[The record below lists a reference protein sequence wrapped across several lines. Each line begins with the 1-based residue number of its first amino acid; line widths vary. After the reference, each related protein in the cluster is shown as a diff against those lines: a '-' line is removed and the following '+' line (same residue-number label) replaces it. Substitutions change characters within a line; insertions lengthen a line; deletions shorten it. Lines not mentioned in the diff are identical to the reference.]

1 MELNKNCEMSTYI
14 STFQVF
20 LFLSPLLVADAA
32 DAADN
37 ENLLEV
43 EISRW
48 CLWIFYGGVAWCTA
62 HFEMH
67 CCNWPL
73 KIKLEIAVQFVWYAV
88 WNFRHKFQEGA
99 FKLNEES
106 FCISVSVLVIR
117 RARFR
122 FYFCLKTIGSSF

>member
-1 MELNKNCEMSTYI
+1 MSTYI

-48 CLWIFYGGVAWCTA
+48 CL
-62 HFEMH
+62 
-67 CCNWPL
+67 
-73 KIKLEIAVQFVWYAV
+73 
-88 WNFRHKFQEGA
+88 
-99 FKLNEES
+99 
-106 FCISVSVLVIR
+106 
-117 RARFR
+117 
-122 FYFCLKTIGSSF
+122 